1 MSSNVED
8 FKCLIGMALK
18 NKFSWKSLGNLLE
31 EMAPTLAECKQLVTV
46 LLTELQSFHENKQ
59 VLNQPE
65 VNETFENEMEDLET
79 LGVQNDPAIED
90 QIDDT
95 EDKISNTEQVDQI
108 IKDEIEIIEL
118 ENPNVQISQR
128 VQDNIK
134 QQRKKKFQCNYCPK
148 SFRAKQ
154 ELERHQISHTGERP
168 FDCKLCDKKFA
179 QSTSLKVHEKRHFG
193 IKEFKCPTCEKCFV
207 ESAELRTHQ
216 RKHTGEKPFQCKV
229 CKRSFSTSTSQ
240 KNHQFIHFDYLMAC

>member
-31 EMAPTLAECKQLVTV
+31 EMAPTLIECKQLVSV
-46 LLTELQSFHENKQ
+46 LLTELQTLHENKQ
-59 VLNQPE
+59 NQPE
-65 VNETFENEMEDLET
+65 GNETFENEMEDLET
-79 LGVQNDPAIED
+79 LGVQNETAIED
-90 QIDDT
+90 QIDDA

-179 QSTSLKVHEKRHFG
+179 QSSSLKVHEKRHFG
-193 IKEFKCPTCEKCFV
+193 IKEFKCTTCEKCFV
-207 ESAELRTHQ
+207 ESGELRNHQ

-229 CKRSFSTSTSQ
+229 CRKSFSCLSNM
-240 KNHQFIHFDYLMAC
+240 KHHQSIHTD